1 MKNLFFIFLLVVSLF
16 SFSQEDNVKTFYQF
30 FSPSYSFS
38 YAKVKT
44 NNLPEYTS
52 SSNGLSLS
60 IFRYGFRYKKIECSG
75 GFSFHYVSGK
85 INNELNDLNLTYT
98 GFTPELRA
106 KFFPLNLEK
115 GFYVGAGGQ
124 FFVFPYLSDEIKL
137 SSFRPMFLTGVS
149 KE

>member
-1 MKNLFFIFLLVVSLF
+1 MKNLFLIFLLVVSLF

-115 GFYVGAGGQ
+115 GF
-124 FFVFPYLSDEIKL
+124 
-137 SSFRPMFLTGVS
+137 M
-149 KE
+149 